1 MRLKKRH
8 VVVAALVGAIAAVSA
23 VGFAA
28 NPHFISGPTCAQTSP
43 TLVTCSGKI
52 AGLGSSPI
60 FLATNAFSGC
70 TTQSGSNNPP
80 GQATF
85 VSGPFNPSNGQ
96 FTFGPGTGNN
106 VTASAPNCPGTQT
119 GFVNAG
125 GVTISVYECTS
136 GQPTFSKK
144 TGAQTNPNCTLILGP
159 VATT

>member
-1 MRLKKRH
+1 MRLRS
-8 VVVAALVGAIAAVSA
+8 VVITAVIGAVAAFSV
-23 VGFAA
+23 FAFA
-28 NPHFISGPTCAQTSP
+28 QNPHFISGPTCSQTSP

-60 FLATNAFSGC
+60 FLVLNATAGC

-80 GQATF
+80 GQASF

-96 FTFGPGTGNN
+96 FTFGPNTGNN
-106 VTASAPNCPGTQT
+106 VTASGGNCPGTQT
-119 GFVNAG
+119 GFVSAQG
-125 GVTISVYECTS
+125 ATISVYECTS

-144 TGAQTNPNCTLILGP
+144 TGAQTNPSCTLILGP